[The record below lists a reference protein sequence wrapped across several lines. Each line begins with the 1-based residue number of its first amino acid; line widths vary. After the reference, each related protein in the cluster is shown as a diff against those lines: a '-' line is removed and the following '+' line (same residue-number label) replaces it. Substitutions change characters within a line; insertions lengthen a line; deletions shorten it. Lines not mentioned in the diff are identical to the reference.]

1 MKKLMIASAI
11 AMAMTAGSAMAA
23 LGDAGSQGQ
32 VQFVGTVAAKTC
44 DVGVVGNGAVNDL
57 IQLGTV
63 TKGQPGVDKHFSIK
77 FKDLTCATGLTKANF
92 IWSSPVFDTNKLNNQ
107 NGSATGS
114 YVELKA
120 KNGATNVA
128 NHYDLIGSGKNAV
141 QFTFSDATA
150 ANGFEYTA
158 KLTGGQTA
166 GTFESAA
173 AYTIV
178 YE

>member
-1 MKKLMIASAI
+1 
-11 AMAMTAGSAMAA
+11 
-23 LGDAGSQGQ
+23 
-32 VQFVGTVAAKTC
+32 
-44 DVGVVGNGAVNDL
+44 
-57 IQLGTV
+57 
-63 TKGQPGVDKHFSIK
+63 
-77 FKDLTCATGLTKANF
+77 LTKANF
-92 IWSSPVFDTNKLNNQ
+92 TWSSPVFDTNKLNNQ

-120 KNGATNVA
+120 KNGATNTA
-128 NHYDLIGSGKNAV
+128 NHYDLIGKGKDTV

-158 KLTGGQTA
+158 KLMGGQTA